1 MAQITTMKTKQKIK
15 VRLNTAAGNLY
26 TATLAIGAGFEWVG
40 TGNTEA
46 EAVFNLKRNARIA

>member
-1 MAQITTMKTKQKIK
+1 MKTKQKIK

-46 EAVFNLKRNARIA
+46 EAVANLMRNARIN

>member
-1 MAQITTMKTKQKIK
+1 MKAKTRQPQGIK
-15 VRLNTAAGNLY
+15 VSLNTAAGHIY

-46 EAVFNLKRNARIA
+46 EAVANLKRNARIN

>member
-1 MAQITTMKTKQKIK
+1 MKAKERKPKGIKIS
-15 VRLNTAAGNLY
+15 LNTAAGNLY

>member
-1 MAQITTMKTKQKIK
+1 MKANQQIKIS
-15 VRLNTAAGNLY
+15 LNTAAGHIY

-46 EAVFNLKRNARIA
+46 EAVANLKRNARIN

>member
-1 MAQITTMKTKQKIK
+1 MKAKTRQPQSIK
-15 VRLNTAAGNLY
+15 VSLNTAAGNLY

-46 EAVFNLKRNARIA
+46 EAVANLKRNARIA